1 MALTKSDE
9 WAINDM
15 CKSFKDERS
24 DYLKLMSKY
33 KADKERGLYID
44 NVSGPGLR
52 YSKHL
57 ATAYTYAANRNKL
70 KYIAAHKKCVDS
82 AYVFMDVAE
91 DSTHNGN
98 LCSFV
103 NNKKSHGEQSYISLC
118 NQVMD
123 TKRHLDFIKEL
134 PDVFWE
140 YGGATQ

>member
-1 MALTKSDE
+1 MALTKSEE

-15 CKSFKDERS
+15 CNMFKDERS
-24 DYLKLMSKY
+24 DYIELMSKY
-33 KADKERGLYID
+33 KADKERGLKID
-44 NVSGPGLR
+44 RVSGHGLR

-82 AYVFMDVAE
+82 AYVFMDAAE
-91 DSTHNGN
+91 DSTRIGK

-103 NNKKSHGEQSYISLC
+103 NNKKSHGEQSYISMC
-118 NQVMD
+118 NQVME
-123 TKRHLDFIKEL
+123 TKKQLDFIKEL

-140 YGGATQ
+140 YGGVQ

>member
-1 MALTKSDE
+1 MALTKSDK

-24 DYLKLMSKY
+24 DYIKLMSKY
-33 KADKERGLYID
+33 KADKECGLHID
-44 NVSGPGLR
+44 RVSGPGLR

-57 ATAYTYAANRNKL
+57 ATTYTHAANRNKL

-82 AYVFMDVAE
+82 AYVFMVVAE
-91 DSTHNGN
+91 DTTHNGN
-98 LCSFV
+98 PCSFV

-118 NQVMD
+118 KQVMD

-134 PDVFWE
+134 PDWFWK
-140 YGGATQ
+140 